1 MKKKASPPLAKL
13 AGRNTGARIET
24 QIHHARPRRP
34 ESPPVAIPGR
44 GLKLKF
50 PTHVLAGQN
59 PPRSQYRGDGDS
71 SGHAHH
77 QCFPGRWDDP
87 FARQGHTLRRHRRG
101 AGSESAER
109 YCGRLKSLIII
120 HRGNRQPPPV
130 TARRTFRLVS
140 SCSFFG
146 QNHRTPVNADTA
158 FHRKS
163 GLVSVYG
170 KQT

>member
-1 MKKKASPPLAKL
+1 MSAIS
-13 AGRNTGARIET
+13 RNPFIGARFCIFFFALVFCHNFVFVLSR
-24 QIHHARPRRP
+24 I
-34 ESPPVAIPGR
+34 IPGR

-50 PTHVLAGQN
+50 TTHVLAGQN